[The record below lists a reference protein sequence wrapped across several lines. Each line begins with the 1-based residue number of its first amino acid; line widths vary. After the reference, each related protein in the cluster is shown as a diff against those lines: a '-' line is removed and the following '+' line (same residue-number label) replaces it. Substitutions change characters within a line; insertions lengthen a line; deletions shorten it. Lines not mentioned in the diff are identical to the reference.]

1 MTFQHAIQ
9 YTEFNKYTHVE
20 IVTAFFFFNW
30 KKAIL
35 LKAIGHPHT
44 FCVSQVTEW

>member
-20 IVTAFFFFNW
+20 IVTAFFFFLIEKKQFYW
-30 KKAIL
+30 K
-35 LKAIGHPHT
+35 P
-44 FCVSQVTEW
+44 

>member
-20 IVTAFFFFNW
+20 IVTAFFFLIEKKQFYW
-30 KKAIL
+30 K
-35 LKAIGHPHT
+35 P
-44 FCVSQVTEW
+44 